1 MAKVVNTIIEGVKG
15 GWKALT
21 YVSPEEK
28 ERRRVAY
35 EKWCEQERIRM
46 AAEAE
51 RRKAAEQFAK
61 DVKLLYDSLIDQ
73 GFSEEEALELSKG
86 MRIDMD
92 KEDEE

>member
-1 MAKVVNTIIEGVKG
+1 MAKVVNAIVDGVKG

-28 ERRRVAY
+28 ERRRIAY
-35 EKWCEQERIRM
+35 EKWCEQERIRL

-51 RRKAAEQFAK
+51 RSNAAEQFAR

-73 GFSEEEALELSKG
+73 GFTEEEALTLARG

-92 KEDEE
+92 KGD

>member
-28 ERRRVAY
+28 ERRRIAY

-46 AAEAE
+46 
-51 RRKAAEQFAK
+51 AAEQFAK

-92 KEDEE
+92 KED